1 MTVDGEVVQVLDSS
15 DRNGYPGY
23 ATGDDVERL
32 AGRETLVVLN
42 DDDAPSRLDQWLPW
56 RETRPMSE
64 WAPVVVMRPDRAPAP
79 GERVSWDLCPTPV
92 DGVFVRE
99 FREGED

>member
-1 MTVDGEVVQVLDSS
+1 MMFVNGGEVVQVLDSS
-15 DRNGYPGY
+15 DRGGYPGY
-23 ATGDDVERL
+23 ATGEDVEQL
-32 AGRETLVVLN
+32 AGEDTVVVLN
-42 DDDAPSRLDQWLPW
+42 DDAPSRLDQWLPW

-64 WAPVVVMRPDRAPAP
+64 WAPVVVICPDRAPEP

-99 FREGED
+99 YREVG